1 MTPHPHPHP
10 WSHLYFCAF
19 LHRHVCL
26 NADGIKRLLL
36 PQSIS
41 VFLFYLLLLISRV
54 CGMHWLQTNQ
64 SPVGDLHHD
73 PCMEFIGSILRA
85 SPPMS
90 LLTGWPCVLHIICLC
105 ADVFVLS
112 VLSVWCLADVVS
124 CIFAQCSVKLLNT
137 FELMGIPQKGKW
149 NIYVMNRGYNGI
161 TWWNLKS
168 CGNSNVLGKACHDIM
183 INAKKNFFS
192 FLNGA

>member
-90 LLTGWPCVLHIICLC
+90 LLTGWPCVLTCISSVYVLMSLSWVFCLF
-105 ADVFVLS
+105 DVLLMSFLVFLHS
-112 VLSVWCLADVVS
+112 VLWNCWT
-124 CIFAQCSVKLLNT
+124 LLNWWEFHKKANET
-137 FELMGIPQKGKW
+137 FM
-149 NIYVMNRGYNGI
+149 
-161 TWWNLKS
+161 
-168 CGNSNVLGKACHDIM
+168 
-183 INAKKNFFS
+183 
-192 FLNGA
+192 